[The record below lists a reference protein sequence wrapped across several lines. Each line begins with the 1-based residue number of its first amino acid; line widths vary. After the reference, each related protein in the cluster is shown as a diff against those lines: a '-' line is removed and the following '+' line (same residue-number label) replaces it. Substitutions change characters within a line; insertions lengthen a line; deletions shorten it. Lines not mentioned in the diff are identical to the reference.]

1 MTIHLYVE
9 NVDQVFKRAINAG
22 AKERQP
28 VKDQFYGDRSGQFED
43 PYGHVWSLATHIEDL
58 SPKEMIR
65 RGKAFMKEN
74 PM

>member
-1 MTIHLYVE
+1 MSMWRTWTQI
-9 NVDQVFKRAINAG
+9 FKRALKAG

-28 VKDQFYGDRSGQFED
+28 VKDQFYGDRSGSFED
-43 PYGHVWSLATHIEDL
+43 PYGHVWNLATHIEDL

-65 RGKAFMKEN
+65 RGKEFMKQQ